1 MDDSMENVTRNYEYY
16 MKEFEVYY
24 TPFLAVFGTVGNLL
38 SVYVFFNT
46 KLRKL
51 SSSYYLAALAVFDSI
66 FLISLFIVWLDVV
79 GVNWFN
85 LPVVCQTMIYFAY
98 VCSFLSVWLV
108 IAFTV
113 ERFVAVKY
121 PLLRQSIC
129 TVSRAKS
136 IVLVLIFVAFLLY
149 SPLTVFTEVRYE
161 KERGKV
167 MCTNNPQWLKADNIF
182 HIFDTVLVVLVPV
195 LIITVLNTLICRAI
209 WKLSNVR
216 KRLMERGSENTQK
229 TQSVSLRKIKKT
241 KASVWSQN
249 KITKMLLI
257 VSTVCL
263 LMNLPSYVLRIWG
276 KIVSKFSFTNTSC
289 FCLLLR

>member
-1 MDDSMENVTRNYEYY
+1 MDDSSMENVTRNYEYY

-24 TPFLAVFGTVGNLL
+24 TPLLAIFGTVGNLL

-51 SSSYYLAALAVFDSI
+51 SSSYYLAALAIFDSI

-85 LPVVCQTMIYFAY
+85 LPVMCQTMIYFAY

-108 IAFTV
+108 IAFTI

-129 TVSRAKS
+129 TTSRAKS
-136 IVLVLIFVAFLLY
+136 IVLVLIFVAMLLY

-167 MCTNNPQWLKADNIF
+167 MCTNDPQWLKADNIF
-182 HIFDTVLVVLVPV
+182 HIFDTVIVVLIPV
-195 LIITVLNTLICRAI
+195 LIITILNTLICRAI

-216 KRLMERGSENTQK
+216 KRLMERGSDTKATQK
-229 TQSVSLRKIKKT
+229 TKGVSLRKIRKT

-276 KIVSKFSFTNTSC
+276 KIVSK
-289 FCLLLR
+289 LL